1 MKNAPGTYA
10 LLLDATEERPV
21 EVGALGAMRLRP
33 GIYLYVG
40 SARGPGGVRARVR
53 RHARSG
59 DEKALHWHVD
69 YLRAATAWRE
79 AWVAYG
85 DEDRECAWARA
96 AAGLDGAAVALEGFG
111 ASDCDCTTHCLH
123 LPALPSPEAFEE
135 RLAAEGGRRPSL
147 QRERVPRVTD
157 GA

>member
-1 MKNAPGTYA
+1 V
-10 LLLDATEERPV
+10 LLLDASKERTV
-21 EVGALGAMRLRP
+21 EVGALGAMELQP
-33 GIYLYVG
+33 GTYLYVG

-59 DEKALHWHVD
+59 GEKALHWHVD

-96 AAGLDGAAVALEGFG
+96 AAGLDEADVPLEGFG
-111 ASDCDCTTHCLH
+111 ASDCGCPAHCLH
-123 LPALPSPEAFEE
+123 LPGPPSLGAFEA
-135 RLAAEGGRRPSL
+135 RLEAENENPPSL
-147 QRERVPRVTD
+147 RRVM
-157 GA
+157 AEA